1 MKQKTV
7 RETALD
13 LLVRI
18 DKQGGFSH
26 LLISDAIKKQRIDA
40 RDETLLTEIVYGT
53 TERKITLDFYLEAY
67 IKKQKKMSDWVRT
80 LLRMS
85 VYQFAYLD
93 KVPAFA
99 IINEAVNIAKKRGH
113 QGIASFVNGVLR
125 NIDRN
130 GLKSTA
136 DITDPV
142 EQISIETSHPVWL
155 VKRWADYYGIETAAA
170 ICKEN
175 MKRKSLSI
183 RVNQLKTDR
192 HTLLE
197 RLDDAGIEAVPSS
210 ILEEAVIL
218 EKGNIFKTDLLDSGE
233 ATVQD
238 ISSMLAAK
246 AVEAEPGMKVLDA
259 CSAPGGKTTYIG
271 EAMQQ
276 EGDIYAYDLHEN
288 KLNLIKKSA
297 HRLGINNV
305 NVQAQDARTLQT
317 VHEAETF
324 DRILVDA
331 PCSGFGVIRSK
342 PDIKYQKTEKDI
354 LQLKQVQHD
363 ILNQVAPLVKTSGK
377 IVYSTCTIEKEENE
391 WQVKAFLEKNE
402 GFVVDETFLTEM
414 KGMDEVHLTEYGVQI
429 LPQSFHSDGFFITR
443 LVKRSS

>member
-1 MKQKTV
+1 M